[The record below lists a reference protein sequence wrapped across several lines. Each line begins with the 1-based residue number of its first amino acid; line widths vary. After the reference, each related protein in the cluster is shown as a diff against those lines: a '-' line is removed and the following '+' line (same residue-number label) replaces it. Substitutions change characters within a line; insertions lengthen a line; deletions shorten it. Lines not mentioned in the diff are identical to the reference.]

1 MFFHLLSTCRDEKL
15 EEKHFLS
22 KNYLYSI
29 SKHFWILSGKKSEVL
44 ERKLLQLFKM
54 AFYMSRGSFSRVFFF
69 KKSIVSSFSKNFQW
83 KNVAFVAQSYQKR
96 LSKKHSIKKRL
107 SINFGLLA
115 NCLCTFS
122 WESLTALSKVHS
134 VCTAEQLVEK
144 EFFLWR
150 LSCNFFQNSSES
162 FSDFVKK
169 IGHWSHNSIPNVHG
183 KISKRTSPDRKDVFD
198 IALSRWQNILWT
210 LGTEVQ
216 NIFATAFFVSVRTIW
231 GKKLRRKHLSM
242 FVFRRGLNT
251 IPNLGENFSARSS
264 NLHFTYQKKQ
274 LEERCFLSKNW
285 FLYTFHKKLRTLSK
299 KNSDFGKNLPAR
311 LSKLHF
317 ASSEEN
323 LKISR
328 FF

>member
-1 MFFHLLSTCRDEKL
+1 MWGREIF
-15 EEKHFLS
+15 EEIYK
-22 KNYLYSI
+22 
-29 SKHFWILSGKKSEVL
+29 IL
-44 ERKLLQLFKM
+44 
-54 AFYMSRGSFSRVFFF
+54 
-69 KKSIVSSFSKNFQW
+69 
-83 KNVAFVAQSYQKR
+83 
-96 LSKKHSIKKRL
+96 
-107 SINFGLLA
+107 INFGLLA

-210 LGTEVQ
+210 LGTKVQ
-216 NIFATAFFVSVRTIW
+216 NIFATAFLVSVRTIW

-242 FVFRRGLNT
+242 FVFRLGLKT
-251 IPNLGENFSARSS
+251 IPNLGENLSAMSS
-264 NLHFTYQKKQ
+264 NLLFMYRKKH
-274 LEERCFLSKNW
+274 LEERCFFSKKW
-285 FLYTFHKKLRTLSK
+285 SLYTSLKKLRTLSK
-299 KNSDFGKNLPAR
+299 KNSNFGINLPAR

-317 ASSEEN
+317 TSSEDN
-323 LKISR
+323 LNKSGFLKIP